1 MSTRGEH
8 LVRADRRFSTGGLA
22 LLKPLAPAF
31 RVVLDR
37 IDAGLLSGGIDA
49 TLPDGSRRRLGFRT
63 DGPVAIVRLNSW
75 RAMLRLATSGSV
87 GWYNAWLKGEW
98 QSPDPVPL
106 FDLFMRN
113 GRSLGQVGRA
123 KGLFKLANRAVQSVI
138 HGVSFVKQGHGS
150 PSFRPLR
157 RFRDSGRRRVL
168 HGFVPKG
175 YFSLRLW
182 RSSAKTSQTV
192 NRA

>member
-106 FDLFMRN
+106 FDLFMQLM
-113 GRSLGQVGRA
+113 GLVSLGWMWLKMA
-123 KGLFKLANRAVQSVI
+123 
-138 HGVSFVKQGHGS
+138 GVSDRLKD
-150 PSFRPLR
+150 
-157 RFRDSGRRRVL
+157 DSGEDRSFHETKIATARFYAQRELVTA
-168 HGFVPKG
+168 
-175 YFSLRLW
+175 SALRKKVEAGAESVMALPIE
-182 RSSAKTSQTV
+182 AF
-192 NRA
+192 